1 MPVIQPTRL
10 QLISGNPDNPDISA
24 VHATYD
30 SSGSLSITVD
40 FYNSINSLDTSQ
52 NYAFYSKFIVGFPLD
67 PGDPNS
73 FCSQVNPGDLSG
85 QHHVYTAYP
94 FTFFDRAS
102 AQGYSGYLNFNRS
115 TSADGR
121 QITISASS
129 PALADRDYRC
139 MTYELDA
146 RKHAPASDPLSL
158 YDPDCGCWYRG
169 VTLDSAGGAG
179 IYVPP
184 PTLWFDGFRPAGIP
198 SSRPAIAADT
208 CAASCGSPASV
219 VSVPASLCS
228 ATSAPRPRDSIQ
240 VQ

>member
-1 MPVIQPTRL
+1 M
-10 QLISGNPDNPDISA
+10 
-24 VHATYD
+24 
-30 SSGSLSITVD
+30 
-40 FYNSINSLDTSQ
+40 
-52 NYAFYSKFIVGFPLD
+52 
-67 PGDPNS
+67 
-73 FCSQVNPGDLSG
+73 NPGDLSG

-121 QITISASS
+121 QIIISASS
-129 PALADRDYRC
+129 PALANRDYRC

-184 PTLWFDGFRPAGIP
+184 PTLWFDGFRPAG
-198 SSRPAIAADT
+198 STKLKTCHRSRYLRGKLRVAGVGCKRARKLVFRYF
-208 CAASCGSPASV
+208 GSTPPGQHSGP
-219 VSVPASLCS
+219 VSVAEFSCDGS
-228 ATSAPRPRDSIQ
+228 FSHHKFHISCTSQGGAALRFNG
-240 VQ
+240 VL